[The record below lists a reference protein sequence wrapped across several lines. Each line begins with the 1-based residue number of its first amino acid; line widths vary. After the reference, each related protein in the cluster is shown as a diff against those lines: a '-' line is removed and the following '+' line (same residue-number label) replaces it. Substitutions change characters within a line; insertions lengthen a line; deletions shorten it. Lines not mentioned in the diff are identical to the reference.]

1 MGKGK
6 ALLLGS
12 TLLFAGSTLAN
23 ESDLFV
29 TKDLGTAKEIQS
41 KILDINEVSDS
52 DVVLSPAELCCAY
65 GDPRDFKKQR
75 RKWTRQDR
83 RASRKSGK
91 LAKKGSK

>member
-12 TLLFAGSTLAN
+12 TLLFAGSALAN
-23 ESDLFV
+23 DCDLFE
-29 TKDLGTAKEIQS
+29 TKDLGSTKEIQT

-52 DVVLSPAELCCAY
+52 DIILSPAELCCAY
-65 GDPRDFKKQR
+65 GNPGDFKKQQ

-83 RASRKSGK
+83 RNNRKSGK
-91 LAKKGSK
+91 LSKKASK